1 VLVALAILGAV
12 AAALVIRTRGSVL
25 PADVMLSLME
35 MQTRQNIVSMLSK
48 SGSLV
53 VVSAAELD
61 MEGNELL
68 ADRLRKA
75 LEAASD
81 TETDS

>member
-1 VLVALAILGAV
+1 MSCSPRRTATRLRQLRDRTPEQINAL
-12 AAALVIRTRGSVL
+12 
-25 PADVMLSLME
+25 LSLME
-35 MQTRQNIVSMLSK
+35 MQTRQNFVSMLSK

-53 VVSAAELD
+53 VVSAAEQD